1 MNLFSL
7 QNNWSIKGSEG
18 GIVLLDSNDS
28 FLLSTPTCLHFHRFF
43 HSHYLKRKSNIRII
57 KEHCNYRLKK
67 RMNNFMNKTLLLVL
81 LLQNGVNSVNSFSF
95 KPTSTAAAR
104 QKKTQISDSFIE
116 DPILADMPS
125 LEQIQQKISFTPPS
139 KQKSKKGINRQSSKD
154 WLHNI
159 ASIPRSTVLQEILSP
174 VLTITAWSTL
184 ISVVHRT
191 FQMSQIQSM
200 NKIAMNMCIS
210 TSMHSF
216 LVSSLGLL
224 LVFRTNSA
232 YQRFVGECIFMNQCG
247 LELSM

>member
-1 MNLFSL
+1 
-7 QNNWSIKGSEG
+7 
-18 GIVLLDSNDS
+18 
-28 FLLSTPTCLHFHRFF
+28 
-43 HSHYLKRKSNIRII
+43 
-57 KEHCNYRLKK
+57 
-67 RMNNFMNKTLLLVL
+67 MNNFMNKTLLLVL
-81 LLQNGVNSVNSFSF
+81 LLQNGADTVNSFSF
-95 KPTSTAAAR
+95 KPTSTAATR
-104 QKKTQISDSFIE
+104 QKKTQIADSFVE

-125 LEQIQQKISFTPPS
+125 LEQIQQKISFTPS
-139 KQKSKKGINRQSSKD
+139 KQKKSKQGINRQSSKD

-232 YQRFVGECIFMNQCG
+232 YQRFVGE
-247 LELSM
+247 

>member
-1 MNLFSL
+1 
-7 QNNWSIKGSEG
+7 
-18 GIVLLDSNDS
+18 
-28 FLLSTPTCLHFHRFF
+28 
-43 HSHYLKRKSNIRII
+43 
-57 KEHCNYRLKK
+57 
-67 RMNNFMNKTLLLVL
+67 MNNFMNKTLLLVL
-81 LLQNGVNSVNSFSF
+81 LLQNGVDSVNSFSF
-95 KPTSTAAAR
+95 KPTSTAATR
-104 QKKTQISDSFIE
+104 QKKTQIADSFVE

-125 LEQIQQKISFTPPS
+125 LEQIQQKISFTPS
-139 KQKSKKGINRQSSKD
+139 KPKSKKGINRQSSKD

-191 FQMSQIQSM
+191 FQMSQVQTM
-200 NKIAMNMCIS
+200 NKIAVNMCIS

-232 YQRFVGECIFMNQCG
+232 YQRFVGE
-247 LELSM
+247 

>member
-1 MNLFSL
+1 
-7 QNNWSIKGSEG
+7 
-18 GIVLLDSNDS
+18 
-28 FLLSTPTCLHFHRFF
+28 
-43 HSHYLKRKSNIRII
+43 
-57 KEHCNYRLKK
+57 
-67 RMNNFMNKTLLLVL
+67 MNNFMNKTLLILL
-81 LLQNGVNSVNSFSF
+81 LLQNGADSVYSFSS
-95 KPTSTAAAR
+95 KPTSTAAPAR
-104 QKKTQISDSFIE
+104 QKKTQIADSFVE

-125 LEQIQQKISFTPPS
+125 LEQIQQKISFTPP
-139 KQKSKKGINRQSSKD
+139 KQKSKNGINRQSSKD

-191 FQMSQIQSM
+191 FQLSQIQSM

-232 YQRFVGECIFMNQCG
+232 YQRFVGK
-247 LELSM
+247 